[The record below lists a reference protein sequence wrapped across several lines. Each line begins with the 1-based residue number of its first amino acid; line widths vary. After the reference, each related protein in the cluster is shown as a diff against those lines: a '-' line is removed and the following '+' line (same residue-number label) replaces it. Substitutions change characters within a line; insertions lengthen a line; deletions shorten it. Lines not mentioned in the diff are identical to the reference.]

1 MFKPPQQ
8 APQIANV
15 RRNPD
20 GSEVAF
26 DAHGMI
32 VATTDVLGER
42 REFAFDERTGKLMVK
57 RFGLWT
63 TPEQARIDDQGGLYF
78 RRGELEIL
86 ERLDGVHIQANK
98 QTGVTIKNDQRNKIE
113 VIEQANG
120 EVWKRETTEH
130 VEHFWIW
137 KNQVPRF
144 KSDTFFRPQRVSAR
158 TPSGEQALSYVSRYE
173 QSWERGV
180 LSREKYAFNN
190 DINNE
195 RHVPV
200 ALSLGSGGMLMM
212 RNVVNVVT
220 NWLEDQ
226 PVETIYV
233 LSQPTT
239 LKIDNSA
246 LKVSFDA
253 IKEVRSALT
262 NQGLCAAFRKSDGS
276 EQILKLG

>member
-1 MFKPPQQ
+1 MFKPPQH
-8 APQIANV
+8 APKIANV

-26 DAHGMI
+26 DERGLI

-42 REFAFDERTGKLMVK
+42 REYAFDERSGKLMVK

-63 TPEQARIDDQGGLYF
+63 TPEEARIDEQGGLYF
-78 RRGELEIL
+78 RRGGMEIL

-120 EVWKRETTEH
+120 EVWKRETTDH

-137 KNQVPRF
+137 KDQVPRF
-144 KSDTFFRPQRVSAR
+144 KSDTFFKPQRVSAR

-173 QSWERGV
+173 QSWERGI

-200 ALSLGSGGMLMM
+200 ALNLGSGMLMM

-220 NWLEDQ
+220 NWLNEA
-226 PVETIYV
+226 PVETVYM
-233 LSQPTT
+233 LSAPTT
-239 LKIDNSA
+239 LKIDIPT
-246 LKVSFDA
+246 LKVTFDA
-253 IKEVRSALT
+253 VKEVHSALT